1 MSKEDIKILLVDD
14 EKQFVDTLAER
25 LAMRG
30 FSARVAYDGPQALKA
45 VEEPTDVIVLDLRM
59 PGMDGFE
66 VLRSVKKSNPQ
77 EVIASWLFVKFLTTT
92 VEFQA
97 EFSMASGYVPVLK
110 SVADNPVY
118 ADFLAKADGGKY
130 VSALSAKICLQ
141 QADAY
146 YTSPAFNGSS
156 EARDQVKNL
165 LCACLTSAG
174 DADEV
179 IDDAFEKAI
188 EECEYAIW

>member
-1 MSKEDIKILLVDD
+1 MSNEEIKILLVDD

-77 EVIASWLFVKFLTTT
+77 VQVIILT
-92 VEFQA
+92 
-97 EFSMASGYVPVLK
+97 GH
-110 SVADNPVY
+110 
-118 ADFLAKADGGKY
+118 G
-130 VSALSAKICLQ
+130 
-141 QADAY
+141 
-146 YTSPAFNGSS
+146 
-156 EARDQVKNL
+156 
-165 LCACLTSAG
+165 G
-174 DADEV
+174 DAEEQTAYRMGAYNFLKKPMDIDELLNSIRMAYRDKV
-179 IDDAFEKAI
+179 ENAMVAVSLAEGGDFDAAQDVLNEKDLLA
-188 EECEYAIW
+188 EHKL

>member
-1 MSKEDIKILLVDD
+1 MSKEEIKILLVDD

-77 EVIASWLFVKFLTTT
+77 VQVIILT
-92 VEFQA
+92 
-97 EFSMASGYVPVLK
+97 GH
-110 SVADNPVY
+110 
-118 ADFLAKADGGKY
+118 G
-130 VSALSAKICLQ
+130 
-141 QADAY
+141 
-146 YTSPAFNGSS
+146 
-156 EARDQVKNL
+156 
-165 LCACLTSAG
+165 G
-174 DADEV
+174 DAEEQTAYRMGAYNFLKKPMDIDELLNSIRMAYRDKV
-179 IDDAFEKAI
+179 GNAMVAVSLAEGGAFDAAQDVLNEKDLLA
-188 EECEYAIW
+188 EHKL

>member
-1 MSKEDIKILLVDD
+1 MSKEEIKILLVDD

-77 EVIASWLFVKFLTTT
+77 VQVIILT
-92 VEFQA
+92 
-97 EFSMASGYVPVLK
+97 GH
-110 SVADNPVY
+110 
-118 ADFLAKADGGKY
+118 G
-130 VSALSAKICLQ
+130 
-141 QADAY
+141 
-146 YTSPAFNGSS
+146 
-156 EARDQVKNL
+156 
-165 LCACLTSAG
+165 G
-174 DADEV
+174 DAEEQTAYRMGAYNFLKKPMDIGELQNSIRMAYRDKV
-179 IDDAFEKAI
+179 ENAMVAVSLAEGGDFDAAQDVLNEKDLLA
-188 EECEYAIW
+188 EHKL

>member
-1 MSKEDIKILLVDD
+1 MSKEEIKILLVDD

-77 EVIASWLFVKFLTTT
+77 VQVIILT
-92 VEFQA
+92 
-97 EFSMASGYVPVLK
+97 GH
-110 SVADNPVY
+110 
-118 ADFLAKADGGKY
+118 G
-130 VSALSAKICLQ
+130 
-141 QADAY
+141 
-146 YTSPAFNGSS
+146 
-156 EARDQVKNL
+156 
-165 LCACLTSAG
+165 G
-174 DADEV
+174 DAEEQTAYRMGASNFLKKPMDIDELLNSIRMAYRDKV
-179 IDDAFEKAI
+179 ENAMVAVSLAEGGDFDAAQDVLNEKDLLA
-188 EECEYAIW
+188 EHKL

>member
-1 MSKEDIKILLVDD
+1 MSKEEIKILLVDD

-77 EVIASWLFVKFLTTT
+77 VQVIILT
-92 VEFQA
+92 
-97 EFSMASGYVPVLK
+97 GH
-110 SVADNPVY
+110 
-118 ADFLAKADGGKY
+118 G
-130 VSALSAKICLQ
+130 
-141 QADAY
+141 
-146 YTSPAFNGSS
+146 
-156 EARDQVKNL
+156 
-165 LCACLTSAG
+165 G
-174 DADEV
+174 DAEEQTAYRMGAYNFLKKPMDIDELLNSIRMAYRDKV
-179 IDDAFEKAI
+179 ENAMVAVSLAEGGDFDDAQDVLNEKDLLA
-188 EECEYAIW
+188 EHKL

>member
-1 MSKEDIKILLVDD
+1 MSKEEIKILLVDD

-77 EVIASWLFVKFLTTT
+77 VQVIILT
-92 VEFQA
+92 
-97 EFSMASGYVPVLK
+97 GH
-110 SVADNPVY
+110 
-118 ADFLAKADGGKY
+118 G
-130 VSALSAKICLQ
+130 
-141 QADAY
+141 
-146 YTSPAFNGSS
+146 
-156 EARDQVKNL
+156 
-165 LCACLTSAG
+165 G
-174 DADEV
+174 DAEEQTAYRMGAYNFLKKPMDIDELLNSIRMAYRDKV
-179 IDDAFEKAI
+179 ENAMVAVGLAEGGDFDAAQDVLNEKDLLA
-188 EECEYAIW
+188 EHKL

>member
-1 MSKEDIKILLVDD
+1 MSKEEIKILLVDD

-77 EVIASWLFVKFLTTT
+77 VQVIILT
-92 VEFQA
+92 
-97 EFSMASGYVPVLK
+97 GH
-110 SVADNPVY
+110 
-118 ADFLAKADGGKY
+118 G
-130 VSALSAKICLQ
+130 
-141 QADAY
+141 
-146 YTSPAFNGSS
+146 
-156 EARDQVKNL
+156 
-165 LCACLTSAG
+165 G
-174 DADEV
+174 DAEEQTAYRMGAYNFLKKPMEIDELLNSIRMAYRDKV
-179 IDDAFEKAI
+179 ENAMVAVSLAEGGDFDAAQDVLNEKDLLA
-188 EECEYAIW
+188 EHKL

>member
-1 MSKEDIKILLVDD
+1 MSKEEIKILLVDD

-77 EVIASWLFVKFLTTT
+77 VQVIILT
-92 VEFQA
+92 
-97 EFSMASGYVPVLK
+97 GH
-110 SVADNPVY
+110 
-118 ADFLAKADGGKY
+118 G
-130 VSALSAKICLQ
+130 
-141 QADAY
+141 
-146 YTSPAFNGSS
+146 
-156 EARDQVKNL
+156 
-165 LCACLTSAG
+165 G
-174 DADEV
+174 DAEEQTAYRMGAYNFLKKPMDIDELLNSIRMAYRDKV
-179 IDDAFEKAI
+179 ENAMVAVSLAEGGDFDAAQDVLNETDLLAEHKL
-188 EECEYAIW
+188 